1 VEISAELK
9 QDIQRSRAWQHH
21 NRMMKDRNGMPPPQ
35 DMRLYGSIE
44 LPNGGW
50 LQFSSL
56 VDKET
61 ASWSWQTTL
70 NLLLVASLVIG
81 LMIWLFRRA
90 TRPLKQLAANA
101 DRLGRGEDIEPLREE
116 GPTEIRESIQA
127 FNRMHTRLIA
137 SCRTEPGCWP
147 PSPTTCVPHHQPA
160 ATQRVSGGRGG
171 QGALPADPAADG
183 ADAGGDPELCP
194 GGGAAGGDPG
204 AGSGQPAGEPV

>member
-1 VEISAELK
+1 
-9 QDIQRSRAWQHH
+9 
-21 NRMMKDRNGMPPPQ
+21 
-35 DMRLYGSIE
+35 MRLYGSIE

-127 FNRMHTRLIA
+127 FNRMHTRPDRFVQD
-137 SCRTEPGCWP
+137 RTRMLAAISRPAY
-147 PSPTTCVPHHQPA
+147 PHHQPA